1 MASTTSRRTRPAIDP
16 TPLFAVVGATDLAVE
31 RVRTA
36 VANVNQT
43 QAEAQ
48 KHAQKA
54 IREFDPKAAA
64 QEVLTRAVAV
74 ALETASKAEARY
86 EEFAKRGK
94 QLVERIRTQQSTQD
108 LLNQAGNTV
117 SRTKGAVTTTR
128 RSVEGTAT
136 ALRGTLGVAR
146 REAGGVIRTTTE
158 STEQAVDTTERS
170 AKKTTARAR
179 KGTTASKAAAKGV
192 RTSAA
197 KTASSAGEA
206 AKDAADK
213 IGD

>member
-1 MASTTSRRTRPAIDP
+1 MANTTTSNRRPAIDP

-31 RVRTA
+31 RVRTV
-36 VANVNQT
+36 VANVTAT

-54 IREFDPKAAA
+54 ISEFDPKAAA
-64 QEVLTRAVAV
+64 QEVPTRAVAV

-94 QLVERIRTQQSTQD
+94 QLVERVRTQQSTQEFVHRTS
-108 LLNQAGNTV
+108 GTI

-128 RSVEGTAT
+128 RAAEDTAS
-136 ALRGTLGVAR
+136 ALLTTLGVAR
-146 REAGGVIRTTTE
+146 REATGVVRTASE
-158 STEQAVDTTERS
+158 SAEEAADTTERS

-179 KGTTASKAAAKGV
+179 KNATATKAAAKGV
-192 RTSAA
+192 RTSAS
-197 KTASSAGEA
+197 KTATSASEA

-213 IGD
+213 VGD